1 MSGNTLGKSLQ
12 SSDSEHDLTMLS
24 AWWGESFVT
33 ELRRISEMPD
43 RKVHFANV
51 TVAGA
56 EDAAK
61 TAAEK
66 TSEEPAAATQ
76 A

>member
-1 MSGNTLGKSLQ
+1 MSSFDTEHSLI
-12 SSDSEHDLTMLS
+12 LPS

-33 ELRRISEMPD
+33 ELRRISETPD

-51 TVAGA
+51 TVAGV
-56 EDAAK
+56 EDSTK
-61 TAAEK
+61 TAGEK
-66 TSEEPAAATQ
+66 ASEESSVKDKESEPATAAQ